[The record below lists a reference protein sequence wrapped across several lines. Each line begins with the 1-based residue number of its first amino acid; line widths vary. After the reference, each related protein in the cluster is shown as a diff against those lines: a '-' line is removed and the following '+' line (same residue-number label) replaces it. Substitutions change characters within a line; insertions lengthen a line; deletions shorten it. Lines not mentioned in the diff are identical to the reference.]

1 MNLEEEIKEYI
12 DDDLRLKVQSDG
24 GEIKFISLDDDLLTV
39 KLQGECSRCPVANGC
54 FSDWFLSEIH
64 KKFGDNIKI
73 KKIIEIPYF
82 WDL

>member
-1 MNLEEEIKEYI
+1 M
-12 DDDLRLKVQSDG
+12 
-24 GEIKFISLDDDLLTV
+24 DDLLTV

-73 KKIIEIPYF
+73 KKIIEKPYF
-82 WDL
+82 WDFRVRFFNRKLKKNEEVILWHMLK